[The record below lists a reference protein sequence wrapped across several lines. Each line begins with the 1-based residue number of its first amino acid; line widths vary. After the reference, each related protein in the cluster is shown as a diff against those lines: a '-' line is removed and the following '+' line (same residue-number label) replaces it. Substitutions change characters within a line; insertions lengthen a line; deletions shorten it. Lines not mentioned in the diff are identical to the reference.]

1 MSGGQAQSPVSTQ
14 KDGDSSPSSMYE
26 VQRAEVSLMV
36 TKDSGLRAKAEITNR
51 GLLSVAVLVSSILL
65 STAVL
70 VHVAI
75 TADRRR
81 R

>member
-1 MSGGQAQSPVSTQ
+1 MSGGQTQSSLLDQ
-14 KDGDSSPSSMYE
+14 KDDGAPPVSMYE

-36 TKDSGLRAKAEITNR
+36 TKDCGLRATSEITNR
-51 GLLSVAVLVSSILL
+51 GLVSVAALVSSILL

-70 VHVAI
+70 VHVAVI
-75 TADRRR
+75 ADRRR

>member
-1 MSGGQAQSPVSTQ
+1 MSEGRTHGLFPIHKDDNAYRSSTN
-14 KDGDSSPSSMYE
+14 E

-36 TKDSGLRAKAEITNR
+36 TKDSGFRATAEITNR
-51 GLLSVAVLVSSILL
+51 GLLSVAALVSSILL

-70 VHVAI
+70 VHVAV
-75 TADRRR
+75 TAQRRR

>member
-1 MSGGQAQSPVSTQ
+1 
-14 KDGDSSPSSMYE
+14 MYE
-26 VQRAEVSLMV
+26 IQRAEVSLMA
-36 TKDSGLRAKAEITNR
+36 TKDSGFRAKVEITNR
-51 GLLSVAVLVSSILL
+51 GLLSVAVVVSSILL

-70 VHVAI
+70 VHVAV

>member
-1 MSGGQAQSPVSTQ
+1 
-14 KDGDSSPSSMYE
+14 MYE

-36 TKDSGLRAKAEITNR
+36 TKDSGLRATAEITNR